1 MAKSSRLILLF
12 LLISFGNSF
21 AQKHEISFNAGFS
34 GYVGDL
40 NPYKVYPLLNPEI
53 SGGASYSY
61 RLKPHLALRGN
72 LNFIKLAGDDATSGV
87 EENLNRGLS
96 FKNNIYEVSAVTD
109 FEFFTFYSDRKNLRY
124 TPYIF
129 AGVGYMYNNATLEDS
144 ISYIDSMVEI
154 RNTQDNE
161 TNGEEAKVN
170 SKYNF
175 LIPIGVGFKVNLK
188 GRFSVGL
195 QVNYRFP
202 IGNGYDMLDGVSGN
216 YISPNNLD
224 LSEVKN
230 WEQLSAG
237 NLTNYDTLI
246 GSPRGTKGRFDTYL
260 TTVFTVGYSIYK
272 FRDYT
277 WDSLGR

>member
-72 LNFIKLAGDDATSGV
+72 LNYVKIAGSDETSGV
-87 EENLNRGLS
+87 QENLGRGLS
-96 FKNNIYEVSAVTD
+96 FTNNIFESSLVAD
-109 FEFFTFYSDRKNLRY
+109 LEFFTFYSDRTRFRY

-129 AGVGYMYNNATLEDS
+129 GGIGAMFNDAKSADFQSNTGSNADELNIDEIEMINLGKIKN
-144 ISYIDSMVEI
+144 ISTKQTS
-154 RNTQDNE
+154 Q
-161 TNGEEAKVN
+161 
-170 SKYNF
+170 YNF
-175 LIPIGVGFKVNLK
+175 ILPVGVGFKVNLA
-188 GRFSVGL
+188 GPFSVGIQL
-195 QVNYRFP
+195 NYRFP
-202 IGNGYDMLDGVSGN
+202 LGNGRDR
-216 YISPNNLD
+216 LD
-224 LSEVKN
+224 LDILKSENFVSKPELDRGQVK
-230 WEQLSAG
+230 
-237 NLTNYDTLI
+237 
-246 GSPRGTKGRFDTYL
+246 FDTYL